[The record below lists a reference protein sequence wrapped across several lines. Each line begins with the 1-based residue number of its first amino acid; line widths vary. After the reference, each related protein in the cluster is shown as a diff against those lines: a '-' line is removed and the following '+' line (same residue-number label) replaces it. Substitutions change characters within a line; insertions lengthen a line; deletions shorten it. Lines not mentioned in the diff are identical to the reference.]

1 MDASAVRLSDMRDQ
15 CESESS
21 SRDFAIL
28 RNRRTIE
35 LLEDAGLL
43 FFRNADAVVGNLNPG
58 VAVFGIEPETDFTLF
73 AGILH
78 RISQQVENGLLQR
91 VAVDGC
97 RRNFFAHLQ
106 IERESLLV

>member
-1 MDASAVRLSDMRDQ
+1 MDASAMCLSDVRYQ
-15 CESESS
+15 GESEPR

-58 VAVFGIEPETDFTLF
+58 VAVFGKQPETDFTLF

-91 VAVDGC
+91 VTIDGC
-97 RRNFFAHLQ
+97 RRNSLAHLQ